1 MNVSRARWTPLLV
14 LLLAPAAAHADPLA
28 DGLSAYAVDAR
39 AIVTA
44 LEGGATPASQADAL
58 GDLSDAAAAMVEP
71 FVARR
76 PACAGYLRAAST
88 LRERWSTLS
97 VAEIERDYHHDA
109 ALPPIEDASTR
120 AVCYQMKDLLVHP
133 LTALRL
139 LREEAPDTAAVRHD
153 VVEVVAHSQAL
164 AALAGVTPPRD

>member
-58 GDLSDAAAAMVEP
+58 
-71 FVARR
+71 
-76 PACAGYLRAAST
+76 
-88 LRERWSTLS
+88 
-97 VAEIERDYHHDA
+97 
-109 ALPPIEDASTR
+109 PPIEDASTR

-139 LREEAPDTAAVRHD
+139 LREEAPDAAAVRHE